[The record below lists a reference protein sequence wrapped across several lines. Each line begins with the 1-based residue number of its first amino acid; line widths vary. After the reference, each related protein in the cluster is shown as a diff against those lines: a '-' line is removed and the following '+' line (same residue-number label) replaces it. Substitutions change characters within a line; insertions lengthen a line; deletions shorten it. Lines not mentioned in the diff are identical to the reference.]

1 MDSSLA
7 QQLAQ
12 SGTKQRDPN
21 LRIGSAYVNE
31 IVVK

>member
-1 MDSSLA
+1 MDASLA
-7 QQLAQ
+7 LAH